1 MFEREGVMIMKN
13 YVNSFIEGVIPPHE
27 FLVATE
33 NNPEIFDWLQS
44 VVPAGKVFHKCRVH
58 VNDTGQN
65 AHVIETVPYD
75 IRLAISTLK
84 ELCRGQTWCTYYYVH
99 REISDLWKTA
109 FPHDDLVISESIKE
123 RFFFELEAVPRYVG
137 GKDIYKYGILDEI
150 IESLPRDRAEAERK
164 QMCRE
169 LVCKAFHLDET
180 NPPLWRREAEWPLG
194 VNHKPMK
201 FLYQNKKEDKHVYY
215 FEDVETEELITVCQ

>member
-13 YVNSFIEGVIPPHE
+13 YVKSFIEGIIPPHE
-27 FLVATE
+27 FMATAE
-33 NNPEIFDWLQS
+33 SNPEIFDWLQS
-44 VVPAGKVFHKCRVH
+44 VVPDDKVFHKCRVH

-75 IRLAISTLK
+75 VRLAISTLK

-109 FPHDDLVISESIKE
+109 FPHDDLAVNESIKD
-123 RFFFELEAVPRYVG
+123 RFFFELDAVPRYVG

-150 IESLPRDRAEAERK
+150 IDALPRDRSEADRK
-164 QMCRE
+164 QMCCE
-169 LVCKAFHLDET
+169 LVRKAFHLDET
-180 NPPLWRREAEWPLG
+180 NHPLWRREAAWPLG
-194 VNHKPMK
+194 MNQKPLK
-201 FLYQNKKEDKHVYY
+201 FLNQREKEGKHEYY
-215 FEDVETEELITVCQ
+215 FEDIESGEIKTVSQ